1 MIGEP
6 LKWSNFKYV
15 AKFAEFWT
23 ALAVMAVAAFL
34 LGLAA
39 A

>member
-1 MIGEP
+1 MIRKP
-6 LKWSNFKYV
+6 LRWCDFKYV
-15 AKFAEFWT
+15 AKFAEFWM
-23 ALAVMAVAAFL
+23 ALTVMAVAAFL